1 MIHEQAKQYI
11 YYKGEI
17 YLLFSLL
24 IFYLFI
30 KVRINIF

>member
-11 YYKGEI
+11 YHKEEI